1 MAALARLA
9 RRTGEAAAVDAL
21 LEERPMLLQLQ
32 ITSWI
37 AFLSAYGVKAR
48 TPGRAAAAAG
58 VLQRARARDC
68 DVVKLLV
75 TSPDVLQRSNVH
87 SAGEVILAFK
97 QLGWSDHHIASRLVP
112 LYPRLLANS
121 VPRDMQPVV
130 DELERAGC
138 RGEHLRLI
146 AWEVPK
152 VFTRHTFRRY
162 LRQFQALGVYG
173 LSRDRCA
180 SQRAVHATM
189 LLHPFG

>member
-1 MAALARLA
+1 MAALARLG

-48 TPGRAAAAAG
+48 RPGRGHGRGLA
-58 VLQRARARDC
+58 DC

-112 LYPRLLANS
+112 LYPRLLANN
-121 VPRDMQPVV
+121 VYRDMQPVV